1 MAIFESR
8 GRMGG
13 QLVVDALRAHG
24 VEKAFC
30 VPGESYLAVLDA
42 LHDARDTVTTVACR
56 HEHGAAVMAE
66 SYGKLTGE
74 VGVCLV
80 TRGPGACNA
89 SIGVH
94 TAFQDSTPMLL
105 LVGQVPT
112 GHQGREAFQEVDFA
126 AMFAPL
132 AKWAVQVGAVEDVP
146 AVMAEAFHVARS
158 GRPGPVVVA
167 LPEDVLTGEA
177 TVDAV
182 EPIPPEGAA
191 PDAGQMER
199 LHHILGDAQR
209 PLMIVGGSGWTE
221 NAKAD
226 LVAFA
231 TENGLPVCCSFR
243 RHDIFD
249 NGHPNFVGELGI
261 GASPALVARAAKC
274 DVLLAVGT
282 RLGEMST
289 KGYALFGVDKG
300 PKPALVHVHA
310 SPSEL
315 GRVYESD
322 LGIASTMPAFAAAS
336 RALAPVND
344 EAWRDWSDDVRR
356 DYLADR
362 AAEPIG
368 GDVDLARIMG
378 WLDERL
384 PNDAVATVDAGNFS
398 DWPQRYLRFGG
409 GRRLLGATNGA
420 MGYGVPAAVAASLS
434 RPGSV
439 VVGFAGDGGFGMTG
453 QELATAVLAGAS
465 PILLVFDNG
474 MYGTIRM
481 HQERTYPN
489 RVVATDLANPDYAQF
504 AQAYGVRG
512 ETVTRTED
520 FAPAF
525 ERALAGDGPALIAL
539 RVDPNVISSRTTLAA
554 IRGGAGRKD
563 R

>member
-1 MAIFESR
+1 MTASLNR
-8 GRMGG
+8 KRTGG
-13 QLVVDALRAHG
+13 QMVVDALRAHD
-24 VEKAFC
+24 VRRVFC

-42 LHDARDTVTTVACR
+42 LHDAGNAITTVACR

-66 SYGKLTGE
+66 AHGKLTGE

-112 GHQGREAFQEVDFA
+112 AHQGREAFQEVDFA

-132 AKWAVQVGAVEDVP
+132 AKWAVQVNNAEGLP
-146 AVMAEAFHVARS
+146 AVMAEALHVARS
-158 GRPGPVVVA
+158 GRPGPVVIA
-167 LPEDVLTGEA
+167 LPEDVLTNEA
-177 TVDAV
+177 VIEDV
-182 EPIPPEGAA
+182 EPMAPDGAA
-191 PDAGQMER
+191 PDLGQMER
-199 LHHILGDAQR
+199 LHHILGDAER

-221 NAKAD
+221 DAKTD

-231 TENGLPVCCSFR
+231 TANNLPVCCSFR

-261 GASPALVARAAKC
+261 GANPALVARAAAC

-289 KGYALFGVDKG
+289 KGYALFGVDEG
-300 PKPALVHVHA
+300 PKPALVHFHA
-310 SPSEL
+310 SADEL
-315 GRVYESD
+315 GRVYEPA
-322 LGIASTMPAFAAAS
+322 LGIASTMPAFTSAA

-344 EAWRDWSDDVRR
+344 DAWRDWSDGARR

-362 AAEPIG
+362 TVEPGG

-378 WLDERL
+378 WLDELL
-384 PNDAVATVDAGNFS
+384 PNDAVVMVDAGNFS
-398 DWPQRYLRFGG
+398 GWPQRYLRFGG

-420 MGYGVPAAVAASLS
+420 MGYGVPSAVSASLE

-439 VVGFAGDGGFGMTG
+439 VVACASDGGFGMTG
-453 QELATAVLAGAS
+453 QEIATAVLVGAS
-465 PILLVFDNG
+465 PIVLVFDNG

-481 HQERTYPN
+481 HQEREYPD
-489 RVVATDLANPDYAQF
+489 RVVATDLANPDYARL
-504 AQAYGVRG
+504 AEAYGVRG

-525 ERALAGDGPALIAL
+525 ERVLAEGRPAVIAI
-539 RVDPNVISSRTTLAA
+539 RTDPEIITTRTTLTA
-554 IRGGAGRKD
+554 IRNAKR
-563 R
+563 